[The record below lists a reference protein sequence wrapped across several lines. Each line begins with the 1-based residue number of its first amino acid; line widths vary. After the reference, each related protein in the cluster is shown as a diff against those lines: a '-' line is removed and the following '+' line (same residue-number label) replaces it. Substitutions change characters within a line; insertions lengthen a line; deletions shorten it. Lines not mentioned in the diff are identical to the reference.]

1 MKFTVRST
9 RHRKE
14 RRIKMR
20 TVKFFWQYFKDYT
33 LSFIIVIVMMI
44 VSTIL
49 QVLIP
54 IYVGQAVQHL
64 VELGNALANG
74 GEKNQLLVAFASLM
88 TKLFL
93 TFLCLSISSLIYM
106 VLMSRVISHSTN
118 EMRKG
123 LFGKLA
129 KLTVSFFDRHQDGDI
144 LSRFTSDLDN
154 ILQALNE
161 SMIQVLSNILLYLVL
176 VIIMFRQNARLAWI
190 TVASTP
196 LAIVVLVV
204 IVRLARK
211 YTNLQQKEVGQLN
224 AYMDETIS
232 GQKAVI
238 VQGMQEEVIKG
249 FLEQND
255 RVRSATFKG
264 RAFSGLLF
272 PIMNGMSLINTAIVI
287 FVGSAVLLSDPNVET
302 AVAVGLIT
310 TYAQFSQ
317 QYYQPIIQI
326 AASWGSLQLAFTGAD
341 RIQEMFDASEEVR
354 PENAPAFTEL
364 TDSVEIKHVDF
375 SYVEGKPILKDVSIS
390 APKGKMTAV
399 VGPTG
404 SGKTTI
410 MNLLNRFYDVDSGS
424 IEFDG
429 RDIRDY
435 ELDSL
440 RSHVGIVLQDSVLF
454 SGTIRD
460 NIRFG
465 VPDASQEMV
474 ETAARATH
482 IHDYIESLPD
492 KYDTI
497 VDDDQNIF
505 STGQKQLISIAR
517 TLLTDPQVLILDEAT
532 SNVDTVTESKIQ
544 QAMEA
549 IVAGRTSFVI
559 AHRLKTILNADQ
571 IIVLKDGEVIE
582 QGDHHQLLQLGGFYS
597 ELYHNQF
604 VFE

>member
-1 MKFTVRST
+1 
-9 RHRKE
+9 
-14 RRIKMR
+14 MR

-44 VSTIL
+44 ASTIL
-49 QVLIP
+49 QVLFP

-74 GEKNQLLVAFASLM
+74 GEKNQLLVAFTSLM

-272 PIMNGMSLINTAIVI
+272 PIMNGMSLVNTAIVI
-287 FVGSAVLLSDPNVET
+287 FAGSAVLLSDPNIET

-354 PENAPAFTEL
+354 PENVPAFTEL

>member
-1 MKFTVRST
+1 
-9 RHRKE
+9 
-14 RRIKMR
+14 MR

-44 VSTIL
+44 ASTIL
-49 QVLIP
+49 QVLFP

-64 VELGNALANG
+64 VELGNSLANG
-74 GEKNQLLVAFASLM
+74 GEKNQLLAAFASLM

-310 TYAQFSQ
+310 TFTQFSQ

-341 RIQEMFDASEEVR
+341 RIQEMFDAPEEVR

-364 TDSVEIKHVDF
+364 TDSVDIKHVDF
-375 SYVEGKPILKDVSIS
+375 SYVEGKPILKDVSIL

-582 QGDHHQLLQLGGFYS
+582 QGNHHQLLQLGGFYS

>member
-1 MKFTVRST
+1 
-9 RHRKE
+9 
-14 RRIKMR
+14 MR
-20 TVKFFWQYFKDYT
+20 TVKFFWKYFKDYT
-33 LSFIIVIVMMI
+33 LSFLIVIVMMI
-44 VSTIL
+44 ASTIL
-49 QVLIP
+49 QVLFP

-74 GEKNQLLVAFASLM
+74 GEKNQLLVAFTSLM

-287 FVGSAVLLSDPNVET
+287 FAGSAVLLSDPNIET

-341 RIQEMFDASEEVR
+341 RIQEMFDAPEEVR

-375 SYVEGKPILKDVSIS
+375 SYVEGKPILKDVSIF

-582 QGDHHQLLQLGGFYS
+582 QGNHHQLLQLGGFYS

>member
-1 MKFTVRST
+1 
-9 RHRKE
+9 
-14 RRIKMR
+14 MR
-20 TVKFFWQYFKDYT
+20 TIAFFWQYFKRYK
-33 LSFIIVIVMMI
+33 LSFVVVLLMMI
-44 VSTIL
+44 TATVF
-49 QVLIP
+49 QVLFP
-54 IYVGQAVQHL
+54 VYVGQAVQHL
-64 VELGNALANG
+64 VELGRAFT
-74 GEKNQLLVAFASLM
+74 EKAETDQILSIFGSVMGSVLVSLV
-88 TKLFL
+88 
-93 TFLCLSISSLIYM
+93 CLSVSSLIYM
-106 VLMSRVISHSTN
+106 VLMTRVIAHSTN

-123 LFGKLA
+123 LFGKLS
-129 KLTVSFFDRHQDGDI
+129 KLTVAFFDRHQDGDI

-161 SMIQVLSNILLYLVL
+161 SMIQVMSNALLYLGL
-176 VIIMFRQNARLAWI
+176 VIIMFVQNARLAWI

-196 LAIVVLVV
+196 VAFLLLVV

-211 YTNLQQKEVGQLN
+211 YTNLQQKEVGRLN

-249 FLEQND
+249 FIEQND

-264 RAFSGLLF
+264 RTFSGLLF
-272 PIMNGMSLINTAIVI
+272 PIMNGMNLINTAIVI

-310 TYAQFSQ
+310 TFTQFSQ

-341 RIQEMFDASEEVR
+341 RIQEMFDAPEEVR

-375 SYVEGKPILKDVSIS
+375 SYVEGKPILKDVSIL

-492 KYDTI
+492 KYDTL

-549 IVAGRTSFVI
+549 VVAGRTSFVI

-582 QGDHHQLLQLGGFYS
+582 QGDHHHLLKLGGFYS

>member
-1 MKFTVRST
+1 MKSIVRYT

-44 VSTIL
+44 ASTIL
-49 QVLIP
+49 QVLFP

>member
-1 MKFTVRST
+1 
-9 RHRKE
+9 
-14 RRIKMR
+14 MR
-20 TVKFFWQYFKDYT
+20 TIAFFWQYFKRYK
-33 LSFIIVIVMMI
+33 LSFVVVLLMMI
-44 VSTIL
+44 TATVF
-49 QVLIP
+49 QVLFP
-54 IYVGQAVQHL
+54 VYVGQAVQHL
-64 VELGNALANG
+64 VELGR
-74 GEKNQLLVAFASLM
+74 AFAEKGETDQILS
-88 TKLFL
+88 
-93 TFLCLSISSLIYM
+93 TFGSVMGSVLVSFVCLSVSSLIYM
-106 VLMSRVISHSTN
+106 VLMTRVIAHSTN

-123 LFGKLA
+123 LFGKLS
-129 KLTVSFFDRHQDGDI
+129 KMTVAFFDRHQDGDI

-161 SMIQVLSNILLYLVL
+161 SMIQVMSNALLYLGL
-176 VIIMFRQNARLAWI
+176 VIIMFVQNARLAWI

-196 LAIVVLVV
+196 VAFLLLVV

-211 YTNLQQKEVGQLN
+211 YTNLQQKEVGRLN

-249 FLEQND
+249 FIEQND

-264 RAFSGLLF
+264 RTFSGLLF
-272 PIMNGMSLINTAIVI
+272 PIMNGMNLINTAIVI

-310 TYAQFSQ
+310 TFTQFSQ

-341 RIQEMFDASEEVR
+341 RIQEMFDAPEEVR
-354 PENAPAFTEL
+354 PENAPAFIEL

-375 SYVEGKPILKDVSIS
+375 SYVEGKPILKDVSIL

-549 IVAGRTSFVI
+549 VVAGRTSFVI

-582 QGDHHQLLQLGGFYS
+582 QGNHHQLLKLGGFYS